1 MQKSSDTVHFPVV
14 GENENNKMV
23 RTSLR
28 RSMSCERR
36 EVCVSCDGS
45 GRRGGGCVSCDGGG
59 RRGGG
64 YVSCDSGRRRGCVSC
79 DGGGRRRGGCVS
91 CDGSGRRGGWWR
103 AKQVFFNSLES

>member
-1 MQKSSDTVHFPVV
+1 MQKNSDTVHFPVV

-36 EVCVSCDGS
+36 RGVCVSCDGS

-64 YVSCDSGRRRGCVSC
+64 CVSCDS
-79 DGGGRRRGGCVS
+79 GRRRGGCVS